1 MDSKRIE
8 TLLDRYWSCVS
19 TLEEE
24 EELKKFF
31 NSGEVPDRFKQYEG
45 LFKYFEA
52 EKKSSDLGA
61 SFDMELMEKIRMLK
75 PVNNQRRIVFN
86 YLKVAAAIGMVL
98 VASFLFRQNLAPE
111 NRPELM
117 GTYEDPQQAYEETK
131 KVLMLVASKLNKGRK
146 YTETIGAFSDA
157 EEKIKG
163 NEEETD
169 NSENKDTQL

>member
-31 NSGEVPDRFKQYEG
+31 NSDEVPERFKEYEN

-52 EKKSSDLGA
+52 EKKSSGLGD
-61 SFDMELMEKIRMLK
+61 SFDRELAQRIRLLK
-75 PVNNQRRIVFN
+75 PSNSSGKIFFN
-86 YLKVAAAIGMVL
+86 YLKVAAVIAMVL

-111 NRPELM
+111 NRPDLM
-117 GTYEDPQQAYEETK
+117 GTYEDPQEAYEETK
-131 KVLMLVASKLNKGRK
+131 RVLMLVASKLNKGRK
-146 YTETIGAFSDA
+146 YTETIGAFNEA

-163 NEEETD
+163 GEDETD
-169 NSENKDTQL
+169 NNENKDIQL

>member
-1 MDSKRIE
+1 
-8 TLLDRYWSCVS
+8 
-19 TLEEE
+19 
-24 EELKKFF
+24 
-31 NSGEVPDRFKQYEG
+31 
-45 LFKYFEA
+45 
-52 EKKSSDLGA
+52 
-61 SFDMELMEKIRMLK
+61 MELMEKIRILK